1 MFQLK
6 WACNL
11 QVQRGV
17 HPRPPAPTIHTPA
30 QAVGK
35 QVHGVVEV
43 NNGVDED
50 RELAPA
56 RTQVGTRP
64 VPAGIRV
71 VVRGVVHPP
80 GIFKVL

>member
-11 QVQRGV
+11 RVQRGV
-17 HPRPPAPTIHTPA
+17 HPLPLVRTTHIPV

-35 QVHGVVEV
+35 RVHGVAEV
-43 NNGVDED
+43 TNGVDEVQ
-50 RELAPA
+50 ELAPA
-56 RTQVGTRP
+56 RTRAGTRR

-71 VVRGVVHPP
+71 VHGVVHPP

>member
-11 QVQRGV
+11 RVQRGV
-17 HPRPPAPTIHTPA
+17 HPLPPAQTIHIPV
-30 QAVGK
+30 QAVDK
-35 QVHGVVEV
+35 RVHGVAEV
-43 NNGVDED
+43 TNGADEGQ
-50 RELAPA
+50 ELVPA
-56 RTQVGTRP
+56 RTRGAGTRR
-64 VPAGIRV
+64 VLAGIR